1 MPPVWIVSLQ
11 RSSER
16 RLRIFGHLTSLGLP
30 FEFVDA
36 VDGRNLPARSL
47 DDATGLPG
55 RQLTAGEIGCS
66 LSHLGICRR
75 LLDSGLDEVIVL
87 EDDVVL
93 DPAFVEAM
101 DQRRDTCHWDLI
113 HLHVGDPRSA
123 PVISLWNQQRLGA
136 RHRLVRLSTPMDGT
150 FGYLLRRSGAEKLLR
165 GGFPVRVP
173 ADLLTGGA
181 VDIGLR
187 ICGIAPALVRHL
199 SGESTMPEAY
209 AARAAQARAPSN
221 RADRIARLLAERAT
235 RFYRRLDPFSIL

>member
-16 RLRIFGHLTSLGLP
+16 RLRIFGHLTGLGLP

-36 VDGRNLPARSL
+36 VDGKNLPPAG
-47 DDATGLPG
+47 GLTP
-55 RQLTAGEIGCS
+55 GEIGCS

-75 LLDSGLDEVIVL
+75 LLDSGLDEAIVL

-93 DPAFVEAM
+93 DPAFAELM
-101 DQRRDTCHWDLI
+101 DRRGHQTGPWDLI

-123 PVISLWNQQRLGA
+123 PVISLWNRQRLDA
-136 RHRLVRLSTPMDGT
+136 RHRLVRLSSPMDGT
-150 FGYLLRRSGAEKLLR
+150 FGYLLRRSGAEKILR
-165 GGFPVRVP
+165 GGLPVRVP
-173 ADLLTGGA
+173 ADLLTGGS

-187 ICGIAPALVRHL
+187 ICAIAPALVRHL

-209 AARAAQARAPSN
+209 EARAARARAPSN